1 MFNDQHGGR
10 TGEQSG
16 KTQIKRFV
24 APSMARALQLVRDEM
39 GPEAVILSSQRTQEG
54 VEVIT
59 SVEPDLPTRGVDV
72 RREFGQNFDT
82 DLDHPMQS
90 DNAWKTQA
98 GIQQAAASYNG
109 AAAKDTREPTTG
121 QRSPDELALEIDR
134 ARERMLA
141 AKRQATEAPSEQS
154 FHQFVKQQSAQHSQ
168 ATPASSNRSSHSP
181 HSSSDTSSALGN
193 YEAQARQGQN
203 YGSQVDQNTSTH
215 NGSAGH
221 DMRFSNQTS
230 SDDELQLSEL
240 KSELADMRL
249 LLEQQLW
256 RMNESQNQ
264 ASMPSQINLPVGYS
278 VVGEHLKRLGLSEGI
293 VEDLLQQQQGGSR
306 PSEAWK
312 SSLARLSR
320 QIPIVKGDLVSRG
333 GVFAFVGPTGV
344 GKTTTIAKLAARY
357 VLEHGPGKVAIV
369 TTDTYRVGA
378 HDQLRSLGRILGV
391 PVRAIDKDHSLPVLI
406 ASLKQFP
413 LILVDT
419 AGFRQGDKLL
429 KEQLRQLDTCP
440 NARRILV
447 MACNSQLQTLK
458 ASTHAYSGQRGID
471 ASVITKVDEALSM
484 GEALS
489 VLVEKSVPVAY
500 TTDGQEIPKDIASA
514 SGHALIAKAV
524 SMAKAAK
531 ETEKRLGGMAAL

>member
-1 MFNDQHGGR
+1 MFNDHPQGRGNGG
-10 TGEQSG
+10 EPA

-39 GPEAVILSSQRTQEG
+39 GPEAVILSSQRTPNG

-72 RREFGQNFDT
+72 RREFGQNFDA
-82 DLDHPMQS
+82 DLDHPMES
-90 DNAWKTQA
+90 DSAWRMQT
-98 GIQQAAASYNG
+98 GIDQAAASFKASASVDSRP
-109 AAAKDTREPTTG
+109 AAGNKRDPE
-121 QRSPDELALEIDR
+121 QLAQEIER

-141 AKRQATEAPSEQS
+141 AKREAREAPSDQS
-154 FHQFVKQQSAQHSQ
+154 FHQFVKQQTQQAPAQQSAPAQERPTPKEYNRYSDEPSQ
-168 ATPASSNRSSHSP
+168 FNKPSSYAEPSFATAMNHQQ
-181 HSSSDTSSALGN
+181 SAPQETLRLN
-193 YEAQARQGQN
+193 
-203 YGSQVDQNTSTH
+203 
-215 NGSAGH
+215 
-221 DMRFSNQTS
+221 
-230 SDDELQLSEL
+230 ELQ
-240 KSELADMRL
+240 SELADMRL

-256 RMNESQNQ
+256 HMNENQ
-264 ASMPSQINLPVGYS
+264 QRTSMPSQIKLPVGYS
-278 VVGEHLKRLGLSEGI
+278 LVGDHLKRLGLSENL
-293 VEDLLQQQQGGSR
+293 VQELLLEQDGTTR

-312 SSLARLSR
+312 GCLAKLSR
-320 QIPIVKGDLVSRG
+320 RIPALKGDMVSGG

-344 GKTTTIAKLAARY
+344 GKTTTIAKLAARF
-357 VLEHGPGKVAIV
+357 VLENGPGKVAII

-391 PVRAIDKDHSLPVLI
+391 PVRALDKDHSLPVLL

-419 AGFRQGDKLL
+419 AGFRQGDALL

-440 NARRILV
+440 TMRRILV

-458 ASTHAYSGQRGID
+458 ASVHAYAGMRGVD
-471 ASVITKVDEALSM
+471 ACVITKVDESLSM

-500 TTDGQEIPKDIASA
+500 TTDGQEIPKDIAPA

-524 SMAKAAK
+524 ALAKQAQ
-531 ETEKRLGGMAAL
+531 EVEKQGNGMAAL